1 MHTIAIASSPNNAS
15 AMIIKDPV
23 HGQIRLSPLQEELI
37 QTVEVQRLSLI
48 RQLGMTFHV
57 YPGAHCSRLSHS
69 LGVSHIAHVLGEL
82 LIRNNA
88 ELPLDAATREEYIR
102 TVEAAG
108 LLHDI
113 GHTPW
118 SHTLEPLYLRKFGED
133 HMDLVKRALRGEIRF
148 ELPGAGEIPSIL
160 RRHGVEPARVA
171 ALITK
176 ELEAPRYLQQMVF
189 GEVDADQLDYLC
201 RDFHYTGV
209 TFGNIELFRLITT
222 MAIVDDEIVFLAKG
236 LEAVRDFLNARME
249 MYSSVYLHKKTRIAD
264 QMLLRAAER
273 AVIDHGEFPNFHL
286 MTDDELL
293 SCLARDSSDS
303 YVREMAHRIKYRQ
316 RLFKR
321 AFHIEAG
328 DATNTRKQRWLQAL
342 SDLGDDA
349 SEIRRRVEAA
359 LLDATGIET
368 GYLFVDLPEEVVR
381 VSEERFQ
388 ELGIRFLLKNGS
400 VVPLATLDPAF
411 ADYVSRAKP
420 TRSLFSVYCEQE
432 QLAAVEAATLAFCEH
447 ISD

>member
-1 MHTIAIASSPNNAS
+1 MHTIAITPTPNSAG

-23 HGQIRLSPLQEELI
+23 HGQIRLSPIQEALI

-69 LGVSHIAHVLGEL
+69 LGVSHIAHILGEV
-82 LIRNNA
+82 LIRNNPN
-88 ELPLDAATREEYIR
+88 LSIDTATREEQIR

-133 HMDLVKRALRGEIRF
+133 HMDLVKRALLGELRF
-148 ELPGAGEIPSIL
+148 DLPGAGRIPEIL
-160 RRHGVEPARVA
+160 RRHGVDPARVA

-176 ELEAPRYLQQMVF
+176 ELAAPRYLQQMVF

-222 MAIVDDEIVFLAKG
+222 MTIVDDEIVFLAKG

-273 AVIDHGEFPNFHL
+273 AVIDRGEFPNFYL

-293 SCLARDSSDS
+293 SCLARDSADD
-303 YVREMAHRIKYRQ
+303 YVREMALRIKYRQ

-328 DATNTRKQRWLQAL
+328 DASNPREKNWLQAL
-342 SDLGDDA
+342 AALGNDA
-349 SEIRRRVEAA
+349 AEIRGQVEAA
-359 LLDATGIET
+359 LIDATGIKP

-388 ELGIRFLLKNGS
+388 ELGIRFLLKSGE

-411 ADYVSRAKP
+411 AEYVARAKP
-420 TRSLFSVYCEQE
+420 TRSLFSVYCEAE
-432 QLAAVEAATLAFCEH
+432 ELDRVAAAAIAFCER
-447 ISD
+447 ITG